1 MEYFIVG
8 REESWLVVPFNLKIA
23 ESHLLDQEAV
33 AIGFDGEG
41 VGPCVSQSKTFS
53 ISKTSDSVN
62 VLLATL
68 PAQLKTTLSSL
79 S

>member
-1 MEYFIVG
+1 M
-8 REESWLVVPFNLKIA
+8 PFSLKIA

-33 AIGFDGEG
+33 AMRFDEEG
-41 VGPCVSQSKTFS
+41 GGPCVSQSTTFS
-53 ISKTSDSVN
+53 ISKTSDPVN
-62 VLLATL
+62 AFLATL